1 MDESRPIF
9 QQIAEQIEN
18 DIISGV
24 LPEETQVPSTNEFA
38 AFHRINPAT
47 AGKGVNVLV
56 DEGLLYKKRG
66 IGMFV
71 AEGARARLV
80 ADRRDQFRDQFLAPL
95 LAEAAKLGIS
105 QDELATMLRQTGL
118 RQTGLRQTGLR
129 QTTTRKAVAK

>member
-18 DIISGV
+18 DIISGA

-47 AGKGVNVLV
+47 AGKGVNRLV
-56 DEGLLYKKRG
+56 DDGILYKKRG

-80 ADRRDQFRDQFLAPL
+80 ADRRDQFREQYLTPL
-95 LAEAAKLGIS
+95 LAEAAKLGITRD
-105 QDELATMLRQTGL
+105 QLATMIQKGDAR
-118 RQTGLRQTGLR
+118 
-129 QTTTRKAVAK
+129 

>member
-47 AGKGVNVLV
+47 AGKGVNLLV
-56 DEGLLYKKRG
+56 DAGILYKKRG

-80 ADRRDQFRDQFLAPL
+80 ATRRDQFREQFVTPL
-95 LAEAAKLGIS
+95 LAEATKLGIS
-105 QDELATMLRQTGL
+105 SADLAAMIQ
-118 RQTGLRQTGLR
+118 
-129 QTTTRKAVAK
+129 KDAK

>member
-24 LPEETQVPSTNEFA
+24 LPEESQVPSTNEFA
-38 AFHRINPAT
+38 AYHRINPAT
-47 AGKGVNVLV
+47 AGKGVNLLV
-56 DEGLLYKKRG
+56 DAGILYKKRG

-80 ADRRDQFRDQFLAPL
+80 ADRRDQFREQYLTPL
-95 LAEAAKLGIS
+95 LAEAAKLGITRD
-105 QDELATMLRQTGL
+105 QLAAMIQKGDAR
-118 RQTGLRQTGLR
+118 
-129 QTTTRKAVAK
+129 

>member
-47 AGKGVNVLV
+47 AGKGVNLLV
-56 DEGLLYKKRG
+56 DAGILYKKRG

-80 ADRRDQFRDQFLAPL
+80 ATRRDQFREQFVAPL
-95 LAEAAKLGIS
+95 LAEATKLGIS
-105 QDELATMLRQTGL
+105 SADLAAMIQ
-118 RQTGLRQTGLR
+118 
-129 QTTTRKAVAK
+129 KDAK

>member
-38 AFHRINPAT
+38 TFHRINPAT
-47 AGKGVNVLV
+47 AGKGVNLLV
-56 DEGLLYKKRG
+56 DEGILYKKRG

-95 LAEAAKLGIS
+95 LAEAVKLGIS
-105 QDELATMLRQTGL
+105 LDELATMLRQTGL
-118 RQTGLRQTGLR
+118 RQT
-129 QTTTRKAVAK
+129 TTRKVDAK